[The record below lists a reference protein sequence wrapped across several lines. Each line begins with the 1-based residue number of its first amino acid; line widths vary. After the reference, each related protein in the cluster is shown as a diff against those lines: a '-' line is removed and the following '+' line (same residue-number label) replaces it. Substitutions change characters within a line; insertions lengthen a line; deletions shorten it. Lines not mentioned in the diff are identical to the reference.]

1 MKPETK
7 SKLTSRKLW
16 MAIAGVLTVLA
27 TDWLKMSPETAKQVI
42 GAVCIIIPAYLAGQ
56 GLTDAMEQLAKK
68 R

>member
-27 TDWLKMSPETAKQVI
+27 TDWLNFSPETAEQVI

-56 GLTDAMEQLAKK
+56 SLSDMMEHLSKK

>member
-1 MKPETK
+1 
-7 SKLTSRKLW
+7 

-27 TDWLKMSPETAKQVI
+27 TDWLNLSPETAEQVI